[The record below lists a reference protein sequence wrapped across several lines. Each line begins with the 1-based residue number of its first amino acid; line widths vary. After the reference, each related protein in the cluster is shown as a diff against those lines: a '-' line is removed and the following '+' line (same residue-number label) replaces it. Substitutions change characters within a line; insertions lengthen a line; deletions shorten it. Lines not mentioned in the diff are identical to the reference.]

1 MKIVGYILAGIF
13 IIACATLVGFIL
25 YYGWF
30 FGVAIIA
37 GAKSLEPNIYV
48 PLVVTVLTASIGLT
62 ATLYTQS
69 RTRTREIESAHRD
82 RKVEIY
88 LEFLKF
94 IETAL
99 LSAKPELGGVPID
112 TNDLAKKLFEFRTKA
127 VLWGSP
133 GVLRE
138 VSKLTKL
145 NPEIKTEVFDIL
157 EVIQREMRKDIGLSN
172 RGLET
177 DFFAKL
183 PLNDPESL
191 DLLRNTERSTQA

>member
-1 MKIVGYILAGIF
+1 MKIVGFILAGF
-13 IIACATLVGFIL
+13 VLLACATLIAFVS
-25 YYGWF
+25 YHGWF
-30 FGVAIIA
+30 FVVAVID

-48 PLVVTVLTASIGLT
+48 PLIVTVLTASIGLA

-69 RTRTREIESAHRD
+69 RTRTREIESAHRE
-82 RKVEIY
+82 RKLEIY
-88 LEFLKF
+88 LDFLKF

-112 TNDLAKKLFEFRTKA
+112 TNELARKMVEFRTKA

-145 NPEIKTEVFDIL
+145 NPALKMEVFDLL
-157 EVIQREMRKDIGLSN
+157 EAIQREMRRDIGLSN
-172 RGLET
+172 KGLEK

-183 PLNDPESL
+183 PLSDPETL
-191 DLLRNTERSTQA
+191 ETLRKAERS